1 MMTAGRPDEPSLP
14 PGAPVEQPDGH
25 AVELRLPPDPEYL
38 RLARYAAADA
48 ATRAGLGIDATD
60 DLRLAVSESCGLLT
74 GSDVP
79 IVLRFDAGTGQVVV
93 HGDGAPGPGLE
104 GENGELAR
112 SLVEAVVDELDF
124 EVDGDRASFR
134 IVKS

>member
-1 MMTAGRPDEPSLP
+1 MMTAG
-14 PGAPVEQPDGH
+14 QPDGSSLPREGPGEQP
-25 AVELRLPPDPEYL
+25 VELRLPPDPEFL

-79 IVLRFDAGTGQVVV
+79 IALRFEAAAGRVVV
-93 HGDGAPGPGLE
+93 RGDGAPGPGFD

-124 EVDGDRASFR
+124 EVDGDRATFR

>member
-1 MMTAGRPDEPSLP
+1 MMTAGRPDQSSLP
-14 PGAPVEQPDGH
+14 SGESGGQP
-25 AVELRLPPDPEYL
+25 VELRLPPDPEFL

-48 ATRAGLGIDATD
+48 AARAGLGIDATD

-79 IVLRFDAGTGQVVV
+79 IALRFDAGAGRVVV
-93 HGDGAPGPGLE
+93 RGDGAPGPGLD

-112 SLVEAVVDELDF
+112 SLVEAVVDELEF